1 MHVRLAPIPTL
12 TVALMVASIAVAQQG
27 DQRGEPQPPLP
38 AEWLAVD
45 SPALSPE
52 QALATM
58 RTMDGFRIELVACEP
73 MVVAPV
79 AMVFHPDGSLWVV
92 QMPGYMSDI
101 DGSREREPVGSI
113 VRLVDRDGDGRMDDR
128 QVVLESL
135 VLPRSIAF
143 HRGGA
148 LVIEPPHLVW
158 AQDLDG
164 NGRAES
170 TTIVASGFAGLDSPE
185 HAGNALTWCHDGSFV
200 PSQHHAGFVDHG
212 AGFAAFATPVEGQ
225 WGQAIDDFG
234 RLLVTPNSDPL
245 LIDLVPRWM
254 SARTLGASALPG
266 VPQRVVEDAR
276 TWPAH
281 LTPGINRAYRAGML
295 QDGRLVQVTA
305 ACGPVI
311 NRDIVLGE
319 SMRGDAFVCAP
330 CANAVKRYSITE
342 RDDGP
347 KGSPMPV
354 GGEFLSSTSERF
366 RPCDLKIGPDG
377 ALYIADISRGII
389 QHRIFMTSFL
399 RAQVEA
405 RGLDRPI
412 DQGRIWR
419 VVPVARP
426 LRARVDLTRAD
437 DSALVGHIAGP
448 SGHLRDHASRLL
460 VERSWSS
467 SAGDPHTGSARS
479 GSDPDQGKAHSRGD
493 RENDVH
499 QSTLRSLMDLARGV
513 QVDPAVRHS
522 AASTLVML
530 GAVDVALLEA
540 LSFDR
545 DARLR
550 TDAAIHAAGML
561 HGGQHVDGSMAILE
575 RLAQDP
581 ARSVSIAALAALGE
595 LQDERRF
602 IDAVARLV
610 AMRTVLK
617 DAPRRAALASGIKG
631 RSMLVLDWSLTL
643 TDARD
648 PGVRA
653 LVQECSAQV
662 LAHGNERLNEA
673 LLSLAARAA
682 SKQPQVASSILDRVA
697 SWTKPGTKDA
707 RVLRMRGQPVG
718 WGELVATGPR
728 AVRAAAVLVDPQL
741 SWPGRAGYTLPKAEL
756 TADERG
762 RLLFGNCVGCH
773 HASGSGMP
781 PVYPPLR
788 NSVYVTGDPSR
799 LVRILLHGLEG
810 ELEVEGI
817 TYRGIM
823 PAAPIQSDADLAILV
838 SWLRSQWGHASSSIT
853 PEFVA
858 KVRANDATRSGPW
871 SASSLESAVPVEPKQ

>member
-1 MHVRLAPIPTL
+1 MGVLSTYTRLMHRVRASIVVP
-12 TVALMVASIAVAQQG
+12 ALMVVSAAFAQQG

-45 SPALSPE
+45 SPALAPE
-52 QALATM
+52 QALATL
-58 RTMDGFRIELVACEP
+58 RVAEGFRVELVACEP

-79 AMVFHPDGSLWVV
+79 AMAFHPDGSLWVV

-101 DGSREREPVGSI
+101 DGSREREPNGSI
-113 VRLVDRDGDGRMDDR
+113 VRLVDRDGDGRMDER
-128 QVVLESL
+128 QVVLDSL

-143 HRGGA
+143 HRQGT

-164 NGRAES
+164 DGRAES

-225 WGQAIDDFG
+225 WGQAMDDFG

-254 SARTLGASALPG
+254 AARTLGASSLPV
-266 VPQRVVEDAR
+266 VPQRVVDDAR
-276 TWPAH
+276 TWPTH
-281 LTPGINRAYRAGML
+281 LTPGINRAYRSGML

-319 SMRGDAFVCAP
+319 SLRGDAFICAP
-330 CANAVKRYSITE
+330 CANAVKHYRITE

-347 KGSPMPV
+347 KGEPMPV
-354 GGEFLSSTSERF
+354 GGEFMTSTSERF

-377 ALYIADISRGII
+377 ALYVADISRGII

-399 RAQVEA
+399 RAQVQA

-419 VVPVARP
+419 VVPADRP
-426 LRARVDLTRAD
+426 LRARVDLTSAD
-437 DSALVGHIAGP
+437 DATLVRHIAGP
-448 SGHLRDHASRLL
+448 SGHLRDHASRLV
-460 VERSWSS
+460 VER
-467 SAGDPHTGSARS
+467 GR
-479 GSDPDQGKAHSRGD
+479 
-493 RENDVH
+493 V
-499 QSTLRSLMDLARGV
+499 STVPALTDLACGV
-513 QVDPAVRHS
+513 AVDPAVRHS
-522 AASTLVML
+522 AACTLMML
-530 GAVDVALLEA
+530 GAGDAALLEA

-550 TDAAIHAAGML
+550 ADAAIHAAGML
-561 HGGQHVDGSMAILE
+561 HDGQPAEQSVAILE

-581 ARSVSIAALAALGE
+581 VRGVAIAALAALGE
-595 LQDERRF
+595 LHDDRLF
-602 IDAVARLV
+602 IEAVARL
-610 AMRTVLK
+610 ASTRTVLK

-631 RSMLVLDWSLTL
+631 RSMLLLEWSLTFA
-643 TDARD
+643 DARD
-648 PGVRA
+648 AGVRA
-653 LVQECSAQV
+653 MVQECAAQV

-673 LLSLAARAA
+673 LLALAARAA
-682 SKQPQVASSILDRVA
+682 TIQPPVASSILDRVA

-707 RVLRMRGQPVG
+707 RALRMRGQPVG

-741 SWPGRAGYTLPKAEL
+741 SWPGRAGYALPKAEL
-756 TADERG
+756 SADERG

-773 HASGSGMP
+773 QASGSGMP

-788 NSVYVTGDPSR
+788 NSPYVTGDPSR
-799 LVRILLHGLEG
+799 LMRILLHGLEG
-810 ELEVEGI
+810 DIEVDGI
-817 TYRGIM
+817 TYRGVM
-823 PAAPIQSDADLAILV
+823 PAAPIQSDADLALLA
-838 SWLRSQWGHASSSIT
+838 SWLRSQWGHASPPIT
-853 PEFVA
+853 TEFVT
-858 KVRANDATRSGPW
+858 KVRAIDAARNGPW
-871 SASSLESAVPVEPKQ
+871 SVPALEASGVVEPHD

>member
-1 MHVRLAPIPTL
+1 MDPLRELVPAWSGVVLCVSL
-12 TVALMVASIAVAQQG
+12 AVAQQG

-38 AEWLAVD
+38 AAWLAID
-45 SPALSPE
+45 SPPLSPE
-52 QALATM
+52 QTLDTM
-58 RTMDGFRIELVACEP
+58 RVADGFRVELVACEP

-79 AMVFHPDGSLWVV
+79 AMAFHPDGSLWVV

-101 DGSREREPVGSI
+101 DGSREREPIGSI
-113 VRLVDRDGDGRMDDR
+113 VRLVDRDGDGRMDQR
-128 QVVLESL
+128 QVVLDSL
-135 VLPRSIAF
+135 ILPRSLAF

-148 LVIEPPHLVW
+148 LVVEPPHLVW
-158 AQDLDG
+158 AQDLDSD
-164 NGRAES
+164 GRAET
-170 TTIVASGFAGLDSPE
+170 TTIVASGFAGLESPE

-254 SARTLGASALPG
+254 AARTLGASSLPG

-281 LTPGINRAYRAGML
+281 LTPGINRAYRTGML

-311 NRDIVLGE
+311 NRDIVLGDAL
-319 SMRGDAFVCAP
+319 RGDAFICAP
-330 CANAVKRYSITE
+330 CANAVKHYRISE
-342 RDDGP
+342 RDTGP
-347 KGSPMPV
+347 AGEPMPV
-354 GGEFLSSTSERF
+354 GGEFLTSTSERF

-419 VVPVARP
+419 VVPTDRP
-426 LRARVDLTRAD
+426 LRARVDLTNAVD
-437 DSALVGHIAGP
+437 AELVDHIAGP

-460 VERSWSS
+460 VERSRSLPLGDQDAGAGTVGS
-467 SAGDPHTGSARS
+467 SAAADTAQTHGNQAR
-479 GSDPDQGKAHSRGD
+479 DAH
-493 RENDVH
+493 H
-499 QSTLRSLMDLARGV
+499 STVRQLMELARGV
-513 QVDPAVRHS
+513 QVDAAVRHS
-522 AASTLVML
+522 AACTLMML
-530 GAVDVALLEA
+530 GAGDVALLEA

-550 TDAAIHAAGML
+550 ADAAIHAAGML
-561 HGGQHVDGSMAILE
+561 HGGQNVAQSIAILE

-581 ARSVSIAALAALGE
+581 VRNVSLAALAALGE
-595 LQDERRF
+595 LDDDRLF
-602 IDAVARLV
+602 IEAVSRL
-610 AMRTVLK
+610 AATRTVLK
-617 DAPRRAALASGIKG
+617 DAPRRSALASGIKA
-631 RSMLVLDWSLTL
+631 RSMLMLEWALTL

-648 PGVRA
+648 AGVRA
-653 LVQECSAQV
+653 LVQECAAQV
-662 LAHGNERLNEA
+662 LAHGDERLNEA
-673 LLSLAARAA
+673 LLALAARAA
-682 SKQPQVASSILDRVA
+682 SIQPPVASSILDRVA

-718 WGELVATGPR
+718 WGELVSTGPR

-741 SWPGRAGYTLPKAEL
+741 SWPGRAGYALPKAEL
-756 TADERG
+756 SAEERG

-773 HASGSGMP
+773 QASGSGMP

-788 NSVYVTGDPSR
+788 NSPFVTGDPSR

-810 ELEVEGI
+810 ELEVEGT
-817 TYRGIM
+817 TYRGVM
-823 PAAPIQSDADLAILV
+823 PAAPIQSDADVALLA
-838 SWLRSQWGHASSSIT
+838 SWLRSQWGHAAAPIT
-853 PEFVA
+853 TDFVS
-858 KVRANDATRSGPW
+858 KVRATDAGRIGPW
-871 SASSLESAVPVEPKQ
+871 SASLLEATPKVESPN